1 MLHLFQNYTT
11 LKQLTKIFF
20 VTTIH
25 LTLLGC
31 FEKELQSEANINEG
45 WVKETKISKLI
56 KNVNF
61 EFPEN
66 GYAFIIKND
75 LIAQTFD
82 AIEHNKRILKKDIF
96 NDTIYVR
103 FMSSRDEMFKYTG
116 TRSSGTAYPYWSTV
130 NIVSKEGEVSSPIK
144 HELMHLM
151 AMLDWDYPVNSSSWI
166 NEGIATYAAN
176 SCNGYKVE
184 EVYRYLLAENKLI
197 SIEDLTTDFYVL
209 PEMISYHQ
217 AAYIVQFLLEN
228 YSLEQLKN
236 LWTSGFEQFKEI
248 YGFSYSQIQSD
259 LQKGVL
265 EKYPESPKIDWEK
278 FSKGCY

>member
-11 LKQLTKIFF
+11 LKRLTKIFF

-31 FEKELQSEANINEG
+31 FERELQSEANINEG

-66 GYAFIIKND
+66 GYAFNIKND

-151 AMLDWDYPVNSSSWI
+151 LLLDLGYPKNSSSWI

-176 SCNGYKVE
+176 NCNGYSVSD
-184 EVYRYLLAENKLI
+184 VYRYLLAEHRLI
-197 SIEDLTTDFYVL
+197 PIEDLTSSFYDQS
-209 PEMISYHQ
+209 EMIAYHQ
-217 AAYIVQFLLEN
+217 SGYIVQYLLEN
-228 YSLEQLKN
+228 YSLEQFKQ
-236 LWTSGFEQFKEI
+236 LWTGGFQKFEEI
-248 YGFSYSQIQSD
+248 YGISYPKIEKD
-259 LQKGVL
+259 LQKAMVL
-265 EKYPESPKIDWEK
+265 KYPKAPNIVWEE

>member
-1 MLHLFQNYTT
+1 M
-11 LKQLTKIFF
+11 KRLTKIFF

-31 FEKELQSEANINEG
+31 FERELQSEANINEG

-66 GYAFIIKND
+66 GYAFNIKND

-151 AMLDWDYPVNSSSWI
+151 LLLDLGYPKNSSSWI

-176 SCNGYKVE
+176 NCNGYSVSD
-184 EVYRYLLAENKLI
+184 VYRYLLAEHRLI
-197 SIEDLTTDFYVL
+197 PIEDLTSSFYDQS
-209 PEMISYHQ
+209 EMIAYHQ
-217 AAYIVQFLLEN
+217 SGYIVQYLLEN
-228 YSLEQLKN
+228 YSLEQFKQ
-236 LWTSGFEQFKEI
+236 LWTGGFQKFEEI
-248 YGFSYSQIQSD
+248 YGISYPKIEKD
-259 LQKGVL
+259 LQKAMVL
-265 EKYPESPKIDWEK
+265 KYPKAPNIVWEE